1 MPSRRD
7 FLQTAVMGTAALPLA
22 SLVLKRPPAA
32 AGRKPNL
39 VFILADDGGYGDFGC
54 YGATKIKTP
63 NIDRLAVQGVR
74 FTDAYAPNAT
84 CTPTRYSILTGEY
97 AWRKPGTGIL
107 PGDAALIIE
116 PGRPTLPALMKKAGY
131 ATGAVG
137 KWHLGLGDGRLDWNG
152 EIEPGP
158 LEIGF
163 DYFFGM
169 PATGDRVP
177 CVYIENR
184 RVVNLDPADPIQ
196 VDYKTPVGD
205 DPTGKTH
212 PERLKMELS
221 AGHDGT
227 IINGISRIGF
237 MSGGKAARWTDE
249 DMAAT
254 FTRKAVE
261 FIEKHKDGPF
271 FLYFGTHDPHV
282 PRVPH
287 PRFRGTSGCGV
298 RGDVIQEFDGSVGEV
313 TAVLD
318 RLGLAGDTLL
328 IVTSDNGGVINDGY
342 DDGADRDINGHRP
355 NGPLRAGKYVAYEG
369 GVRVPFL
376 ARWPG
381 RIKPGTVSKQV
392 ISLVDLAAT
401 GAALAGTS
409 LPVEAAPDSFNS
421 LPAIADGAKSPRAAL
436 ILEGRAI
443 RKGDWK
449 YVLKQQPKIKDGI
462 EEAGAPVGEL
472 YNLADDIGETTDL
485 AAKHPDVAKELRA
498 ALIAARSSKRTRS

>member
-355 NGPLRAGKYVAYEG
+355 NGPLGPVNTSLTRAASASRFSPAGRG
-369 GVRVPFL
+369 GSSQARSRNRSSAWSIWPRQARPWPERPFPSRPPRTASIACQPSPTVRSL
-376 ARWPG
+376 PG
-381 RIKPGTVSKQV
+381 RPS
-392 ISLVDLAAT
+392 SLRDARSARAT
-401 GAALAGTS
+401 GS
-409 LPVEAAPDSFNS
+409 MS
-421 LPAIADGAKSPRAAL
+421 
-436 ILEGRAI
+436 
-443 RKGDWK
+443 
-449 YVLKQQPKIKDGI
+449 
-462 EEAGAPVGEL
+462 
-472 YNLADDIGETTDL
+472 
-485 AAKHPDVAKELRA
+485 
-498 ALIAARSSKRTRS
+498 